1 MTYTVYRVERNGQQ
15 TVVACVDDLSEV
27 GGIISEDRQK
37 IDFEAAYI
45 AEREDYGAERADS

>member
-1 MTYTVYRVERNGQQ
+1 MIYTVYRVERDGQQ

-27 GGIISEDRQK
+27 GSIISEDRQK

-45 AEREDYGAERADS
+45 AEREDYEPKSDDP